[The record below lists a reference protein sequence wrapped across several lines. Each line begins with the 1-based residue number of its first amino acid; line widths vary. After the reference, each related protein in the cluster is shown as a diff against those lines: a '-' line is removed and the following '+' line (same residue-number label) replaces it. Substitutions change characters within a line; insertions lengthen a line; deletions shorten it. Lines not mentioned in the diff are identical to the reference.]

1 MQSIAGLRKKFQALC
16 LNIDLESFARYDA
29 RMLRVVFPGTFDP
42 PTNGHLNIIQ
52 RCAAIYD
59 EIEVVIAKN
68 RRKDATFTPEER
80 LKLMQ
85 EMVSAFPNVRVHVW
99 DRLIVE
105 FAEKIGARLMVR
117 GVRALSDFEYE
128 FELSLINRGLDS
140 RIETVL
146 LPTDPKYFVLRS
158 SAIKE
163 LARLDGDISGMVPA
177 NVAMALRSRLSESV

>member
-1 MQSIAGLRKKFQALC
+1 MTLTLDPRAGMMPP
-16 LNIDLESFARYDA
+16 
-29 RMLRVVFPGTFDP
+29 MLRVLFPGTFDP

-59 EIEVVIAKN
+59 EIEVVIAVN
-68 RRKDATFTPEER
+68 RGKATTFSPEER
-80 LKLMQ
+80 LELMV

-105 FAEKIGARLMVR
+105 FAEKVGARLMVR

-163 LARLDGDISGMVPA
+163 LARLDGDISSMVPA
-177 NVAMALRSRLSESV
+177 NVAVALRGKLAQSS